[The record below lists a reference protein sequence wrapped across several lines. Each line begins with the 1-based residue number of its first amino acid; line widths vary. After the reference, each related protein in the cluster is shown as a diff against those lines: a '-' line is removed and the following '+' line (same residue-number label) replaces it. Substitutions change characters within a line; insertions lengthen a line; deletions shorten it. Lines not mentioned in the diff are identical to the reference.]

1 MSTGNDNFITLDNIA
16 EIQDIVSG
24 DYLFTISNGV
34 IYKLDFQNF
43 IITKANTDFFTTLDS
58 LSAQVVSNTQSLC
71 AINAYLNGIK
81 PTLNNSNST
90 YSTLNELSGNWQ
102 STYTTINTL
111 SSQAFLPI
119 STGSN
124 NIQAG
129 SMIYFNGNTNAFTI
143 LPQGFAGQ
151 VLGINNNGL
160 PQFINSSGSAN
171 SLISERKDVSLN
183 EQSPYTGII
192 NFTKEF
198 NVYTTTANYS
208 KLQINTSV
216 LVETRTNNTPLGLKG
231 APLILGELYNNN
243 PPINKTVTVYL
254 DGIEQ
259 PSSNGIVVIDYVE
272 QGQTISLG
280 VTLEGKL
287 NDNRNFYSAFLQ
299 YNIVGTPENI
309 EN

>member
-43 IITKANTDFFTTLDS
+43 IITKENTDFFTTIDS

-71 AINAYLNGIK
+71 AINSYLNGIK

-90 YSTLNELSGNWQ
+90 YTTLNELSGNWQ

-129 SMIYFNGNTNAFTI
+129 SMVYYNGDVNAFTI

-160 PQFINSSGSAN
+160 PQFITSSGVAN
-171 SLISERKDVSLN
+171 SLISGRLTVAEN
-183 EQSPYTGII
+183 EQTTFTGIVGV
-192 NFTKEF
+192 TKDY

-208 KLQINTSV
+208 KIQINTSV
-216 LVETRTNNTPLGLKG
+216 LVETRTNDTPLGLRG
-231 APLILGELYNNN
+231 APTRLGGLYNNN
-243 PPINKTVTVYL
+243 PPIGKTTTIYL
-254 DGIEQ
+254 DGTEQ
-259 PSSNGIVVIDYVE
+259 PSSNGITVIDNVN
-272 QGQTISLG
+272 QGQTISFR
-280 VTLEGKL
+280 VTLQGKL